1 MEEKSTA
8 TLEKIQEA
16 ALAEFLDKGFQGASL
31 RQIVKNAGVTT
42 GAFYGYFSSKEALF
56 NALVEPHA
64 AALMGKFMEA
74 QTSFAE
80 LPEEQQPEHMG
91 VESSNCVHWMVD
103 YICQHR
109 EPVKLLLTRA
119 EGTSYEHFVHNM
131 VEVEVEYT
139 LQYMEVLRRLGRDIP
154 ELSQSLCHI
163 IASGMFNGSL
173 RDRGSR
179 YAPGAGP
186 AGRGSAPGLLHR
198 RMAEIDG
205 GVASLRKS
213 GCAIFSR
220 RIARK
225 MGLDSLRKSRPILR
239 EKCPFRGTPPRG
251 PSLAPAGKFTLCRR
265 KGRISI

>member
-8 TLEKIQEA
+8 TLEKLQEA
-16 ALAEFLDKGFQGASL
+16 ALAEFLDKGFLGASL

-56 NALVEPHA
+56 ASLVEPHA
-64 AALMGKFMEA
+64 AALMGRFMEA

-80 LPEEQQPEHMG
+80 LPEEQQPDHMG
-91 VESSNCVHWMVD
+91 VESSHCIHWMVD

-139 LQYMEVLRRLGRDIP
+139 LQYMEVLRRLGKDIP
-154 ELSQSLCHI
+154 ELDKSLCHI
-163 IASGMFNGSL
+163 IASGMMSGIFEIVVHKGLAGCGSTP
-173 RDRGSR
+173 RF
-179 YAPGAGP
+179 
-186 AGRGSAPGLLHR
+186 LHC

-205 GVASLRKS
+205 GLTPIFFGYKLATTNYFDKEGSL
-213 GCAIFSR
+213 
-220 RIARK
+220 
-225 MGLDSLRKSRPILR
+225 
-239 EKCPFRGTPPRG
+239 
-251 PSLAPAGKFTLCRR
+251 
-265 KGRISI
+265 